1 MKLRNQIMYSSAYLA
16 VALTTQTVVTW
27 YSYYYAPPE
36 GQGFISIALIGYALL
51 IGRVIDAIADPLVA
65 YWSDNSTHEK
75 GRRIPFIKYGSLPLV
90 IIFILIWFPI
100 VGESSIY
107 NFYYLTIMMCAF
119 FFFFTV
125 VVAPYLALLP
135 EISPDPDERITI
147 STYQSVANILGL
159 IMSSTLAGIL
169 IDKYGYKAMGI
180 VLGVIALV
188 FFYMPVKVVKE
199 KRHVRSKNDLGF
211 WVNFHLLL
219 KNKNFVFYQ
228 IANLFLWFTVN
239 MLTIAAPYIGGVLM
253 GLNEQGSGLM
263 LGGTFLTAIA
273 TSPLIL
279 KLTKRY
285 GKKRI
290 FSITMLMAAAILS
303 LIYLIGRPW
312 LFFDAKWFGYTVIAL
327 AGVPI
332 SAIFIIPNAIIADIT
347 DQDTFKTG
355 QKRQAMFFGIQGLV
369 SKMVIGLSS
378 WVTLS
383 ILFNNY
389 GYNKADP
396 TGIYLTAPVAAV
408 LCIISYFT
416 FKYGYNLNE
425 KQVRGIR
432 EEISSDELT
441 I

>member
-1 MKLRNQIMYSSAYLA
+1 
-16 VALTTQTVVTW
+16 
-27 YSYYYAPPE
+27 
-36 GQGFISIALIGYALL
+36 
-51 IGRVIDAIADPLVA
+51 
-65 YWSDNSTHEK
+65 
-75 GRRIPFIKYGSLPLV
+75 
-90 IIFILIWFPI
+90 
-100 VGESSIY
+100 
-107 NFYYLTIMMCAF
+107 
-119 FFFFTV
+119 
-125 VVAPYLALLP
+125 
-135 EISPDPDERITI
+135 
-147 STYQSVANILGL
+147 VANILGL

-169 IDKYGYKAMGI
+169 IGKYGYKAMGI
-180 VLGVIALV
+180 VLGVIALI
-188 FFYMPVKVVKE
+188 FFYMPVKAVKE
-199 KRHVRSKNDLGF
+199 KRHVRSKNDLSF

-273 TSPLIL
+273 ASPLIL

-416 FKYGYNLNE
+416 FKYGYNLDE